1 MIKAKEQLGLRIRF
15 LRQQKGFSQEEL
27 AFRAHINKNYLSD
40 LENGRR
46 NPTLDILNRLVFAL
60 EITLSELFKGIIEYS

>member
-1 MIKAKEQLGLRIRF
+1 MINTKEQLGLRIRF
-15 LRQQKGFSQEEL
+15 LRQQKGFSQEEF

-46 NPTLDILNRLVFAL
+46 NPTLDILNRLVSAL
-60 EITLSELFKGIIEYS
+60 GITLSELFKGIIEYY